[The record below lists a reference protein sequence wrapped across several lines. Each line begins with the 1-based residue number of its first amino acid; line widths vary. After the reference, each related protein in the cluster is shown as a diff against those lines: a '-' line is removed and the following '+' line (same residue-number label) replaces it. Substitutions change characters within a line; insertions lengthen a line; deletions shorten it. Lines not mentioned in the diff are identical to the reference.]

1 MSCGPHGCD
10 QTRKERGRDCK
21 EKYEC
26 LHECECVKDVLEGL
40 HARTKLS
47 EVFKF
52 TLRCVSADQKSMKIY
67 PPRVEWIH
75 LRELIVEA

>member
-10 QTRKERGRDCK
+10 QTRKERDRDCK

-26 LHECECVKDVLEGL
+26 LYECECVKDVLERL

-47 EVFKF
+47 QVFKF
-52 TLRCVSADQKSMKIY
+52 ALRCVSADQKSTKIY
-67 PPRVEWIH
+67 APQVEWIH
-75 LRELIVEA
+75 PRELIVEA